1 MKLGYLIKG
10 VLLVMKKLLFLLLT
24 FCTHLSAQEAP
35 DPCGPASIVDEG
47 LSKNVAQD
55 SRCFELRFYTAETGV
70 DGKGGVNDL
79 HQRFRERQIALLEE
93 HGADMIAHWQRL
105 DNPNTIVWLL
115 AFRTREHRNEVFAS
129 FRADPEWVALREKYS
144 VPVNREL
151 FFMSA
156 TDYSNLK

>member
-1 MKLGYLIKG
+1 MKN
-10 VLLVMKKLLFLLLT
+10 LLFLLLA
-24 FCTHLSAQEAP
+24 FCTQLGAQEAP
-35 DPCGPASIVDEG
+35 DPCGPASILNEG

-55 SRCFELRFYTAETGV
+55 SRCFELRFYTAEPAV

-105 DNPNTIVWLL
+105 DNKNTIVWLM
-115 AFRTREHRNEVFAS
+115 AFRNREHRNEVFAS

>member
-1 MKLGYLIKG
+1 
-10 VLLVMKKLLFLLLT
+10 MKKLLFLLLT
-24 FCTHLSAQEAP
+24 FCTQLGAQEAP
-35 DPCGPASIVDEG
+35 DPCGPASILNEG

-55 SRCFELRFYTAETGV
+55 SRCFELRFYTAEPAD

-105 DNPNTIVWLL
+105 DNKNTIVWLM
-115 AFRTREHRNEVFAS
+115 AFRNREHRNEVFAS

>member
-1 MKLGYLIKG
+1 MKN
-10 VLLVMKKLLFLLLT
+10 LLFLLLA
-24 FCTHLSAQEAP
+24 FCTQLGAQEAP
-35 DPCGPASIVDEG
+35 DPCGPASILNEG

-55 SRCFELRFYTAETGV
+55 SRCFELRFYTAEPAD

-105 DNPNTIVWLL
+105 DNKNTIVWLM
-115 AFRTREHRNEVFAS
+115 AFRNREHRNEVFAS

>member
-1 MKLGYLIKG
+1 
-10 VLLVMKKLLFLLLT
+10 MKKILCLLLLSAI
-24 FCTHLSAQEAP
+24 CTQLRAQEAP
-35 DPCGPASIVDEG
+35 DPCGPADILNEG
-47 LSKNVAQD
+47 FSKNVAED
-55 SRCFELRFYTAETGV
+55 SRCFELRFYTADPAV

-105 DNPNTIVWLL
+105 DNPNTIVWLM

>member
-1 MKLGYLIKG
+1 MKLGHLIKG
-10 VLLVMKKLLFLLLT
+10 VLFVMKTLLFLLLA
-24 FCTHLSAQEAP
+24 FCTQLSAQEAA
-35 DPCGPASIVDEG
+35 DPCGPASILNEG
-47 LSKNVAQD
+47 FSKNVARD
-55 SRCFELRFYTAETGV
+55 SRCFELRFYTAEPAV

-105 DNPNTIVWLL
+105 DNKNTIVWLM
-115 AFRTREHRNEVFAS
+115 AFRSREHRNEVFAS

>member
-1 MKLGYLIKG
+1 MKN
-10 VLLVMKKLLFLLLT
+10 LLFLLLA
-24 FCTHLSAQEAP
+24 FCTQLGAQEAP
-35 DPCGPASIVDEG
+35 DPCGPASILNDG

-55 SRCFELRFYTAETGV
+55 SRCFELRFYTAEPAV

-105 DNPNTIVWLL
+105 DNKNTIVWLM
-115 AFRTREHRNEVFAS
+115 AFRNREHRNEVFAS